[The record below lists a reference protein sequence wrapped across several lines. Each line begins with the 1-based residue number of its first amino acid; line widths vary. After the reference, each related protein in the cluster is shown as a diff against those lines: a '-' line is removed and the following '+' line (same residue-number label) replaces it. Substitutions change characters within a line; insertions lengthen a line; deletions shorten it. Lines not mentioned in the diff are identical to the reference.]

1 MDQVDQPWQH
11 RDNVH
16 DGQRRGVDLVVVV
29 QVLVLGQVAKGLAEG
44 YVADGVERK
53 ELRLLGKVH
62 RPRVV
67 LCGDVLAI
75 YEAEEVEELAVQ
87 AGFEAEAFI
96 LLARELRRA

>member
-1 MDQVDQPWQH
+1 
-11 RDNVH
+11 
-16 DGQRRGVDLVVVV
+16 
-29 QVLVLGQVAKGLAEG
+29 
-44 YVADGVERK
+44 
-53 ELRLLGKVH
+53 
-62 RPRVV
+62 V